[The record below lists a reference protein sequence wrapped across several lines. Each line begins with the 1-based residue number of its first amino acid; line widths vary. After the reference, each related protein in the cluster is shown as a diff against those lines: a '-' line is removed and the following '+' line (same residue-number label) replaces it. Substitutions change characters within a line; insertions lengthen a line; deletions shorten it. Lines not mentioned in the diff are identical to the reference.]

1 MSSTAATRRSARS
14 SDPAPHRDAEP
25 VPRAAS
31 ATPTGP
37 WRGAAPATPAP
48 QRPAQSVRRDD
59 RRIDLVT
66 VVHIHQHRRGPY
78 RVRAVAFLTALTA
91 LALAV
96 WTPQML
102 AGSHSGAV
110 GLIAGIAAAVYFIGL
125 GANATVL
132 YQLPMDTRHRSW
144 SRPATPM
151 CALRAAGCGGWSC
164 CPLVSRS
171 EAGGRTRHRRRRVTG
186 GCSHSGS
193 FPRSG
198 IHEAEVLGQQDH
210 KTIRAGTSG
219 WATRDH
225 VHLCL
230 QIVGVSSRAG
240 VCGLAGPRRDA
251 SELAGDERE
260 VGQAARPVHGGGCA
274 AGRDVLPGCGRAGT
288 AVQPGRRQRGHRIDR
303 SGGRAVAGGH
313 HGHRLRRHA
322 HRLPVRP
329 VPGAGGGGG
338 HLGGDEGRDRGE

>member
-14 SDPAPHRDAEP
+14 SDPAPHRDAE
-25 VPRAAS
+25 PRAAS

-125 GANATVL
+125 GANAAVL
-132 YQLPMDTRHRSW
+132 YQLAHGYPPPVVEPTGHADV
-144 SRPATPM
+144 
-151 CALRAAGCGGWSC
+151 CAA
-164 CPLVSRS
+164 
-171 EAGGRTRHRRRRVTG
+171 RRRLWRLV
-186 GCSHSGS
+186 
-193 FPRSG
+193 
-198 IHEAEVLGQQDH
+198 VLPF
-210 KTIRAGTSG
+210 
-219 WATRDH
+219 
-225 VHLCL
+225 
-230 QIVGVSSRAG
+230 
-240 VCGLAGPRRDA
+240 GLAVR
-251 SELAGDERE
+251 
-260 VGQAARPVHGGGCA
+260 
-274 AGRDVLPGCGRAGT
+274 GRG
-288 AVQPGRRQRGHRIDR
+288 
-303 SGGRAVAGGH
+303 
-313 HGHRLRRHA
+313 
-322 HRLPVRP
+322 
-329 VPGAGGGGG
+329 
-338 HLGGDEGRDRGE
+338 